1 MKYLIYLVTL
11 LTFFGCGNSEKKE
24 TPSTSQN
31 LEFIPETEKDM
42 GLEVEKTISKNPE
55 KIEPESCE
63 GQSVDF
69 LILEDERV
77 QADFFS
83 KLDSIR
89 KIQYPDDDRKMSI
102 MVDITP
108 EYLNKFLTDLDQDT
122 LMVKKGFDKE
132 YHFDIAPQGYTDPKI
147 CMDRI
152 EVGFDEE
159 KCTFRLK
166 VFNTFLVQADWCTES
181 MVVYGFKIENG
192 NLVDFWRQE
201 AG

>member
-1 MKYLIYLVTL
+1 
-11 LTFFGCGNSEKKE
+11 
-24 TPSTSQN
+24 
-31 LEFIPETEKDM
+31 
-42 GLEVEKTISKNPE
+42 
-55 KIEPESCE
+55 
-63 GQSVDF
+63 
-69 LILEDERV
+69 
-77 QADFFS
+77 
-83 KLDSIR
+83 
-89 KIQYPDDDRKMSI
+89 MSI

-132 YHFDIAPQGYTDPKI
+132 YHFDIAPQGYTDSKI

-152 EVGFDEE
+152 EVDFDEEKIDWFIETIQSLPIIFKPLRTKGTEKGDEE

-166 VFNTFLVQADWCTES
+166 IFNTFLVQPDWCTES
-181 MVVYGFKIENG
+181 MVIYGFKIENG